1 MTANNTFIPV
11 FLASWL
17 QLIAPDNC
25 FEEFFVNFNFFH
37 MPCAKILISKCLGY
51 GIICG
56 SCIVKVPQI
65 LKIFKAKSGDGIS
78 LTSVTLELVAISASW
93 AYGRGKNF
101 PFSSYGE
108 ALFLAIQT
116 TMIAF
121 LVLYYSGQT
130 TKGITYVST
139 YVACMAF
146 LLSPQAP
153 GSLLALLQGGNMILV
168 SVSKLIQAVA
178 NYRNSSTGQ
187 LSVITVYMLFLGSVA
202 RIFTSVQETGDS
214 MVIATF
220 CLSSVFNGII
230 AAQFIYYW
238 QSHPAVSNNNALS
251 KKIA

>member
-1 MTANNTFIPV
+1 MAENNTFIPV

-17 QLIAPDNC
+17 QLIAPDDC
-25 FEEFFVNFNFFH
+25 FDEFFLKFNFFH
-37 MPCAKILISKCLGY
+37 VPCAKILISKCLGY
-51 GIICG
+51 AIICG
-56 SCIVKVPQI
+56 SSIVKVPQI
-65 LKIFKAKSGDGIS
+65 LKIFKARSGDGIS
-78 LTSVTLELVAISASW
+78 LISVSLELVAISSSW
-93 AYGRGKNF
+93 AYGKGKNF

-108 ALFLAIQT
+108 AVFLALQT

-121 LVLYYSGQT
+121 LVLYYCGQT
-130 TKGITYVST
+130 TKGLIYVSI

-168 SVSKLIQAVA
+168 SVSKLVQAIA

-202 RIFTSVQETGDS
+202 RIFTSIQETGDS
-214 MVIATF
+214 MVIATYA
-220 CLSSVFNGII
+220 LSSIFNGVI

-238 QSHPAVSNNNALS
+238 QSPPAVSNNNAV
-251 KKIA
+251 KKVS